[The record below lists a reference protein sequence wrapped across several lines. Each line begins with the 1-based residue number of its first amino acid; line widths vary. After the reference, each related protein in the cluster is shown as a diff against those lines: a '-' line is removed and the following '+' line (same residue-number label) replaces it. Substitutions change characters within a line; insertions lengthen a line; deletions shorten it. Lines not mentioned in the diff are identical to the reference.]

1 MAPNTINPG
10 TFGALIIGE
19 AAAQQEAIIV
29 EKGGNVFGALVVDDL
44 EAVAAGEAVQHAHQ
58 LAPKN
63 DDELKTAL
71 EEHPDAFDALLEA
84 EFHRAEGPRKRWLRV
99 FLSVE
104 RARPEQRDA
113 VIDRINDGLEV
124 AGS

>member
-10 TFGALIIGE
+10 TFGSLIIGE
-19 AAAQQEAIIV
+19 AAAQQEAILV
-29 EKGGNVFGALVVDDL
+29 EKGGNVFGALVVDDV
-44 EAVAAGEAVQHAHQ
+44 EAIAAGESVQQAHQ

-63 DDELKTAL
+63 DEELKLAL
-71 EEHPDAFDALLEA
+71 EDHPDAFDALLEA

-99 FLSVE
+99 FLSAE
-104 RARPEQRDA
+104 RARSEQRDA